1 MRDYLILNLMLNNYD
16 EKEDIKYYVLLRV
29 IEYASL
35 RLWNNRKAPPANKQN
50 YIWLFKDSLYI
61 QHSKTTGGVRRV
73 GNSIVKQTSHKIYPL
88 NSKVKGFLLTYIKKF
103 KIKND
108 EPIFRNDK
116 GTNQIDTNYFS
127 KVLKD
132 LLSSFGN
139 NMNSTMLRKI
149 YENRVIDETLNANQ
163 TAELNKNVDHSIGVA
178 TTFYKKI

>member
-1 MRDYLILNLMLNNYD
+1 MLNNYD
-16 EKEDIKYYVLLRV
+16 EKGDIKYYVLLRV

-178 TTFYKKI
+178 STFYKKI